1 MTIVDISCRAGDA
14 KAILEEP
21 IEHLQQSWQRG
32 EFFEYRILEYIY
44 WHYKGGI
51 FVDVGSAI
59 GNHSLFFAKFCQPK
73 YVISIEPVQRSVIR
87 QWKLFE
93 LNGVVDKI
101 IMQNC
106 ALSDRVGRGHM
117 EAFASHNLGQYR
129 LRPGNDSNGYV
140 DVTTLDAV
148 LSQAGI
154 LGSKERVT
162 LIKADVEGHE
172 LRVLYGA
179 EETLR
184 QKRPALFLEIRSRSA
199 HKAITEHLAT
209 LGYKQVGSAFQG
221 DAIHEFTVC

>member
-1 MTIVDISCRAGDA
+1 MTIVDITSRAGDA
-14 KAILEEP
+14 KAILQEP
-21 IEHLQQSWQRG
+21 IEHLQASWQRG

-73 YVISIEPVQRSVIR
+73 HVISIEPVWDSNVR
-87 QWKLFE
+87 QGQLLH
-93 LNGVVDKI
+93 LNGVGDLVTLH
-101 IMQNC
+101 NC
-106 ALSDRVGRGHM
+106 ALSDRVGRGRM
-117 EAFASHNLGQYR
+117 EPFASHNLGQYR
-129 LRPGNDSNGYV
+129 LRPGDDV
-140 DVTTLDAV
+140 DITTLDAI

-209 LGYKQVGSAFQG
+209 FGYKQVGSVFQG